1 MQCHHNSNVNLVEE
15 TRNHRRGRGLGLLRL
30 VVLIGIGSAA
40 LQMVSRV
47 EARQLAMVASLES
60 QNRACVA
67 RAPGSSDLTQ
77 RSGVTV
83 SGARGDEQRLV
94 HSAIG
99 RINALAGGGRLGELR
114 GLQIRFKETLGRP
127 RTDGGCLPASQMS
140 GAVEIARRCAPGA
153 RVQENNIIGSYG
165 TGLLVH
171 EIGHYVGNRGGY
183 RGYPG
188 GCRISQYCT
197 HSMSGRP
204 HSAHQQK
211 REEFAEVFAAYV
223 LQPDRLRQHP
233 GCQAAYQHMRR
244 MFGGQ
249 EPGRD
254 CGSGQPGAAPAT
266 MMAQQSRTP
275 GAGRPQ
281 AAPATQVAGRL
292 PPPSRAAR
300 APAALIAS
308 HPSAAHWPYYGVD
321 PDSAHGFWLGEQF
334 RREQAARAAAGRR
347 PAR

>member
-1 MQCHHNSNVNLVEE
+1 MTQSVH
-15 TRNHRRGRGLGLLRL
+15 
-30 VVLIGIGSAA
+30 A
-40 LQMVSRV
+40 Q
-47 EARQLAMVASLES
+47 QLAMIASLES

-67 RAPGSSDLTQ
+67 RAPASAEGTQ

-94 HSAIG
+94 HSAIA
-99 RINALAGGGRLGELR
+99 RINVLAGGGRLSELR

-127 RTDGGCLPASQMS
+127 RTDGGCLPASQMT

-153 RVQENNIIGSYG
+153 RVQENNIVGSYG
-165 TGLLVH
+165 TGLLIH

-197 HSMSGRP
+197 HSMSGRA

-254 CGSGQPGAAPAT
+254 CGSGSGPATMIAGSGPAQPGAI
-266 MMAQQSRTP
+266 
-275 GAGRPQ
+275 RPQ
-281 AAPATQVAGRL
+281 GRRTEVAQL
-292 PPPSRAAR
+292 PPPSRSAR
-300 APAALIAS
+300 APAASL
-308 HPSAAHWPYYGVD
+308 AAQAWPYPGVD
-321 PDSAHGFWLGEQF
+321 PDSAHGFWLGEQL
-334 RREQAARAAAGRR
+334 RREQAARARPAGRAT
-347 PAR
+347 AR

>member
-1 MQCHHNSNVNLVEE
+1 MSFGVLVIIY
-15 TRNHRRGRGLGLLRL
+15 G
-30 VVLIGIGSAA
+30 A
-40 LQMVSRV
+40 LHGTERI
-47 EARQLAMVASLES
+47 EAQQLAMVASLES

-67 RAPGSSDLTQ
+67 RAPGSSDATQ

-99 RINALAGGGRLGELR
+99 RINALAGGGRLSELR

-223 LQPDRLRQHP
+223 LQPDRLRRHP
-233 GCQAAYQHMRR
+233 GCQAAYQHLRR

-254 CGSGQPGAAPAT
+254 CGSGQPGGAPAT
-266 MMAQQSRTP
+266 MMAQQGRTP
-275 GAGRPQ
+275 GVGRPQ
-281 AAPATQVAGRL
+281 APSATQVAGRL

-300 APAALIAS
+300 APAAMIAS

-321 PDSAHGFWLGEQF
+321 PDSAHGFWLGEQL
-334 RREQAARAAAGRR
+334 RREQAARAAGRR